1 MREAA
6 FVKQNK
12 DKWLQFENVLSNKIH
27 IEPDELSS
35 LYIEITDHL
44 SYAQTFYVKSKTT
57 AYLNQ
62 LASQAHQKIYKTKKE
77 SKNRIVSFFK
87 TEFPTMFYQHH
98 RELLI
103 SFLVFTLF
111 CLVGAFSAASEGD
124 FVRSILGDGYV
135 NMTLN
140 NIEKGDPMG
149 VYKEQG
155 EFNMFLGITI
165 NNIKVALMA
174 FAYGIL
180 LGIGSLFIMMQ
191 NGIMLGS
198 FQYFFYEQGLL
209 WESVRTIW
217 IHGTIEI
224 SVIIIASCAGL
235 VLGNG
240 MLFPGTYTRLE
251 SFKRGVKNG
260 LKILLSTIPFFII
273 AGFLEGFV
281 TRHTEMPDWLAIL
294 IIGGSLALIIFYY
307 VMYPIRLYKQQESNQ
322 LATVNL
328 LNENGPSLTTKK

>member
-12 DKWLQFENVLSNKIH
+12 DKWSTFESVLSKNTEIR
-27 IEPDELSS
+27 PNQLSD

-44 SYAQTFYVKSKTT
+44 SYAKTFYPKSNTEF
-57 AYLNQ
+57 YLNS
-62 LASQAHQKIYKTKKE
+62 LASQAHQKIYKTKRE
-77 SKNRIVSFFK
+77 SKNRIVSFWK
-87 TEFPTMFYQHH
+87 TEFPSMFYQHQ

-103 SFLVFTLF
+103 AFLVFTF
-111 CLVGAFSAASEGD
+111 FVAVGAFSAANEGD
-124 FVRSILGDGYV
+124 FVRSILGDSYV
-135 NMTLN
+135 NMTLDNIAN
-140 NIEKGDPMG
+140 NDPMA

-165 NNIKVALMA
+165 NNIRVAIIA
-174 FAYGIL
+174 YGYGIL
-180 LGIGSLFIMMQ
+180 AGIGSLFVMMQ

-198 FQYFFYEQGLL
+198 FQYFFYEQGLF

-224 SVIIIASCAGL
+224 SVIIIAGCAGL

-240 MLFPGTYTRLE
+240 IVFPGTYTRLE
-251 SFKRGVKNG
+251 SFKRGVLNG
-260 LKILLSTIPFFII
+260 LKILISTIPFFVV

-281 TRHTEMPDWLAIL
+281 TRHTEMPDWLAIF
-294 IIGGSLALIIFYY
+294 IITSSLALIIFYY
-307 VMYPIRLYKQQESNQ
+307 IIYPHQ
-322 LATVNL
+322 LHRKPQHDGEL
-328 LNENGPSLTTKK
+328 H